1 MLKKYLQ
8 MLENK
13 PPFKRL
19 DLETSRE
26 FFTVS
31 KDKYPCLFSS
41 LDDFTDV
48 HVPLGW
54 RGIVSQLFHVLERY
68 EGAVL
73 LKRVKQKFGDL
84 EIYVDTREAYK
95 TQVDNLVDRA
105 EYLATTICEFC
116 GSEDDVT
123 LFEIGYVSRVCSSCL
138 AILCEYTVINWVLT
152 GKNPVP
158 NYYQTYCLRRL
169 RGERDIGFLFNLEK
183 IHGKIK
189 KGITRHRDE

>member
-1 MLKKYLQ
+1 

-84 EIYVDTREAYK
+84 EIYVDINTTDEEEKEEATRLIGKVE
-95 TQVDNLVDRA
+95 D
-105 EYLATTICEFC
+105 LATTICEFC
-116 GSEDDVT
+116 GSTDDVT
-123 LFEIGYVSRVCSSCL
+123 LFETGYVSRVCSSCL
-138 AILCEYTVINWVLT
+138 TTLCEYTLISWILND
-152 GKNPVP
+152 KNSAL
-158 NYYQTYCLRRL
+158 NYNQTYCLRRL
-169 RGERDIGFLFNLEK
+169 RGERNIGYFSNLQKVCEK
-183 IHGKIK
+183 IKEVL
-189 KGITRHRDE
+189 TDE